1 MAGPA
6 KKSNRVLKQRVIT
19 AAILAPLVI
28 AGIVLLPTALF
39 ALFVLL
45 VVAMGAWEWAKMSG
59 LQGVAAK
66 FFVIFLAGCCFL
78 LYLFGSN
85 LQQGVLYLGS
95 LFWLFALA
103 MVISFP
109 GTSRLWSK
117 SWQRALMGLLILVP
131 AWVGLVWLKGRDN
144 SGVLVILLLVIIWS
158 ADIGAYFSGR
168 ALGKHKLSPAV
179 SPGKSWE
186 GVFGGLI
193 LAILAATLYAQ
204 LFDLVPE
211 HTPAHWI
218 SFVFLVFITAAIS
231 VLGDLTESMVKRQQ
245 GLKDSGHLLP
255 GHGGIMDRID
265 SLVAVVP
272 LFALWF
278 AA

>member
-1 MAGPA
+1 M
-6 KKSNRVLKQRVIT
+6 LKQRVIT
-19 AAILAPLVI
+19 AVVLAPLVI
-28 AGIVLLPTALF
+28 ASIVLLSTELF

-45 VVAMGAWEWAKMSG
+45 VMVMGAWEWAKMSD
-59 LQGVAAK
+59 LQGVGAQLFVL
-66 FFVIFLAGCCFL
+66 FFAGCCFS
-78 LYLFGSN
+78 LYLLVPN

-103 MVISFP
+103 MVVSFP
-109 GTSRLWSK
+109 GTSRLWNK
-117 SWQRALMGLLILVP
+117 SWQRALMGLLILLP
-131 AWVGLVWLKGRDN
+131 AWVGLVWLKDRDN
-144 SGVLVILLLVIIWS
+144 SGVLVILLLVIIWC

-168 ALGKHKLSPAV
+168 ALGKHKLAAAV

-186 GVFGGLI
+186 GVLGGL
-193 LAILAATLYAQ
+193 LSAILAATFYAQ

-211 HTPAHWI
+211 HTPTHWL
-218 SFVFLVFITAAIS
+218 SFIFLVLITAAIS

-278 AA
+278 AV